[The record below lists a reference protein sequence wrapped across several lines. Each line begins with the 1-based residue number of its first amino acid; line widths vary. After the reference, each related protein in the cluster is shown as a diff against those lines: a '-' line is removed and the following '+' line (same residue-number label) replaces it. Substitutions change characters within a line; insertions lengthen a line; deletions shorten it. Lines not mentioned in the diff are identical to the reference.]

1 MKKKGNKEE
10 KEGGFEGNKK
20 ERQEKGKEE
29 ETREEDRKA
38 LISILTLTVIFFPP
52 DNCDAPLASAL
63 SRTSFSSSSELSS
76 SHGPGFA
83 SLNRRDGE
91 SATVFF

>member
-29 ETREEDRKA
+29 EAREEDRKA
-38 LISILTLTVIFFPP
+38 LISILTLT
-52 DNCDAPLASAL
+52 
-63 SRTSFSSSSELSS
+63 
-76 SHGPGFA
+76 
-83 SLNRRDGE
+83 
-91 SATVFF
+91 